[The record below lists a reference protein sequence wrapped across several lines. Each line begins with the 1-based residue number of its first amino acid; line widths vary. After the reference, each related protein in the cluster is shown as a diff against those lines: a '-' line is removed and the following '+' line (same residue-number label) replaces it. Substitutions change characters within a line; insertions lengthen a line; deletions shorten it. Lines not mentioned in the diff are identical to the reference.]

1 MSICVN
7 RMLSYSLT
15 CEALLSSPLK
25 CCCAVLML
33 YASAACGAD
42 YNKDELFRE
51 ADQALA
57 MSAETVRPASQS
69 LREKWLLGVW
79 ATGLALLLDRQ
90 VEDWAKTHRQDRFNK
105 NLSYSKDVLPLF
117 GIAFAGLTTFQSPW
131 TDAKLA
137 HTSSVALAS
146 TMLTWAE
153 VVGIKLATGR
163 DRPGDS
169 DSPYSFRPPNRKYD
183 VWIDGASFPSGHTAL
198 SWAVVTPYARAY
210 DLPWL
215 YVIPVLSGIGRVADD
230 AHWLSDVVAG
240 SFIGYYT
247 ADFVERHF
255 PSGDFG
261 MLLTPNGVMIIKR
274 F

>member
-1 MSICVN
+1 MKTAFFMGSARSRIRITCLI
-7 RMLSYSLT
+7 MTLLT
-15 CEALLSSPLK
+15 ASPLVF
-25 CCCAVLML
+25 A
-33 YASAACGAD
+33 AD
-42 YNKDELFRE
+42 YNKDGDFRE
-51 ADQALA
+51 VN
-57 MSAETVRPASQS
+57 ETQDRVKPARQTLSQK
-69 LREKWLLGVW
+69 LLLGVGV
-79 ATGLALLLDRQ
+79 TSLSLLLDRP
-90 VEDWAKTHRQDRFNK
+90 VGDWAREHRQDPLNK
-105 NLSYSKDVLPLF
+105 HLSYSKDVLPLF
-117 GIAFAGLTTFQSPW
+117 GIGFAGLTTFQSPW
-131 TDAKLA
+131 SDAKLA

-163 DRPGDS
+163 DRPEDNP
-169 DSPYSFRPPNRKYD
+169 SPYGFKPINRKYD
-183 VWIDGASFPSGHTAL
+183 VWIDGAAFPSGHTAL

-215 YVIPVLSGIGRVADD
+215 YAIPVLSGIGRVADD

-240 SFIGYYT
+240 SFVGYYT